1 MTQAEATPAPSP
13 ATQRGCLRGCLIG
26 VAILF
31 VMGIIALVFMFIYWR
46 QVTGAMF
53 HESIAGQ
60 IDSTSFSDEEKEE
73 SKTELRRF
81 TDAFEDERYDRLDL
95 GRGLMVLTES
105 PVMKLIFVN
114 SLQHQYLRKS
124 GLTEK
129 EKAEG
134 ELTIKRFAHGS
145 FTGAIDE
152 RTSELTMEPI
162 SARGSQGELQLKT
175 RVSDEELRSFL
186 ANAKDAADAAQV
198 PEVIPEVDLSA
209 EVRRVVDA
217 ALAEAGR
224 DAPEGEVPAP

>member
-1 MTQAEATPAPSP
+1 
-13 ATQRGCLRGCLIG
+13 
-26 VAILF
+26 
-31 VMGIIALVFMFIYWR
+31 
-46 QVTGAMF
+46 
-53 HESIAGQ
+53 
-60 IDSTSFSDEEKEE
+60 TSFSDEEKEE

-162 SARGSQGELQLKT
+162 SARGSQ
-175 RVSDEELRSFL
+175 
-186 ANAKDAADAAQV
+186 
-198 PEVIPEVDLSA
+198 
-209 EVRRVVDA
+209 
-217 ALAEAGR
+217 
-224 DAPEGEVPAP
+224 